1 MRNFTLHLL
10 LCALTAMTAASV
22 PSVLSAQS
30 PSWDSSGNHLLNGS
44 FNFRQVSYAAA
55 NATGDLASGRALTG
69 TISFDGQGHYTMPG
83 ATLITKTQSGTASQQ
98 IPAASGTYSIAVN
111 GYGFLSGI
119 VCLSGTCPGG
129 RIYVLVA
136 QGMMVGSSPE
146 QNVNDVFVAA
156 PVATTPSVT
165 AAFQG
170 GWTMAGV
177 IPSIGASAGLSADAF
192 FPVTPDG
199 AGHLGTVNLSGYFG
213 VNGATPTAQTAS
225 NVTYAVNGGA
235 ATINWPANFY
245 YNGPETLFFSPDG
258 TFCFGGSPNNPD
270 LLVGVRNPAAGA
282 TQTLSGIW
290 YDAGFDQN
298 QYFLSQGYVEFDTY
312 YGAFNASGSRFV
324 EADRMQNGV
333 FGGAISSNTTYLNP
347 GNVTSGTY
355 TIPNAIQYALNNA
368 GTVRIG
374 AGIWP
379 TMGLNIALKAPVFS
393 GTGVYLDPNGVVNAG
408 SFAPFTTGI
417 SAGEI
422 VVLFGSN
429 LAAGTTSATTLPL
442 PASLGNVKVTF
453 NGIAAPLF
461 YVSAGQISAMV
472 PSGVTGPVVQVQV
485 TNNGTASN
493 LVDQFVYTTSPAL
506 FTIPSDGVSLG
517 AVEHANGTLVT
528 EASPAI
534 PGETLQAFLTGL
546 GPADP
551 PVADGAAASASPLS
565 KATTAFTAYVG
576 WAKCTVTFAGLAPTL
591 AGVFQVNIQLPA
603 VVPNGDQFFEIDG
616 PDSASTQGTIPVL
629 SGTTSPQPP
638 APTK

>member
-1 MRNFTLHLL
+1 VRNLTRQYF
-10 LCALTAMTAASV
+10 LCALTAMTAVCV
-22 PSVLSAQS
+22 PSVLMAQG
-30 PSWDSSGNHLLNGS
+30 PAWDQTGNNLLNGS

-55 NATGDLASGRALTG
+55 NASGDLASGRALFG
-69 TISFDGQGHYTMPG
+69 TIAFDGQGHYTMPG

-98 IPAASGTYSIAVN
+98 IPAVSGTYSIAVN

-119 VCLSGTCPGG
+119 FCLAGSCPGG

-156 PVATTPSVT
+156 PVATTQNVT
-165 AAFQG
+165 TAFQG
-170 GWTMAGV
+170 AWTMAGI
-177 IPSIGASAGLSADAF
+177 IPSVGASAGLSADTF
-192 FPVTPDG
+192 FPLTPDG

-213 VNGATPTAQTAS
+213 VNGATPTLQTAA

-235 ATINWPANFY
+235 ATIAWPANFY
-245 YNGPETLFFSPDG
+245 YNGAETLYFSPDG
-258 TFCFGGSPNNPD
+258 TFCFGGSPNSPD
-270 LLVGVRNPAAGA
+270 LLVGVRSPAPGS

-290 YDAGFDQN
+290 YDGGFDQN

-333 FGGAISSNTTYLNP
+333 FGGATSSNTTYLNP
-347 GNVTSGTY
+347 GNITSGTY
-355 TIPNAIQYALNNA
+355 TIPNTVQYAVNGSA
-368 GTVRIG
+368 TVRIG
-374 AGIWP
+374 SGIWP
-379 TMGLNIALKAPVFS
+379 TLGINIAFKAPVFS
-393 GTGVYLDPNGVVNAG
+393 GGGVYLDPNGVVNAG

-429 LAAGTTSATTLPL
+429 LAAATASASTLPL
-442 PASLGNVKVTF
+442 PTALGNVKVTF

-485 TNNGTASN
+485 TNNSTPSN
-493 LVDQFVYTTSPAL
+493 VVDQFVYTTSPAL

-517 AVEHANGTLVT
+517 AVEHANGSLVS
-528 EASPAI
+528 EASPAV

-546 GPADP
+546 GPVNP

-565 KATTAFTAYVG
+565 QATTTFTVYVG
-576 WAKCTVTFAGLAPTL
+576 WAKCAVTFAGLVPTL
-591 AGVFQVNIQLPA
+591 AGVYQVNVQLPA

-616 PDSASTQGTIPVL
+616 PDSASTQGIIPVL
-629 SGTTSPQPP
+629 SGTSSQQPP